1 MKRRGVPGVAFLEQ
15 CCVPCVCARFERGA
29 PVIATISSSSVDT
42 ETILYQAVVDHEFRT
57 RFMDTPESFGIDR
70 DTVVLPDAV
79 ERQEQESLKIW
90 SEGLAAL
97 DVYDCVSTCSW
108 GPITAVCDGT
118 TK

>member
-1 MKRRGVPGVAFLEQ
+1 M
-15 CCVPCVCARFERGA
+15 
-29 PVIATISSSSVDT
+29 IATISRSSVDT
-42 ETILYQAVVDHEFRT
+42 ETMLYQAVVDHEFRA
-57 RFMDTPESFGIDR
+57 RFTDTPGGFGVDHDAI
-70 DTVVLPDAV
+70 VLPDAV

>member
-1 MKRRGVPGVAFLEQ
+1 
-15 CCVPCVCARFERGA
+15 
-29 PVIATISSSSVDT
+29 VIATISSSSVDT
-42 ETILYQAVVDHEFRT
+42 ETMVYQAVVDHEFRA
-57 RFMDTPESFGIDR
+57 RFIDTPGSFGIDH
-70 DTVVLPDAV
+70 DTFVLPDAI